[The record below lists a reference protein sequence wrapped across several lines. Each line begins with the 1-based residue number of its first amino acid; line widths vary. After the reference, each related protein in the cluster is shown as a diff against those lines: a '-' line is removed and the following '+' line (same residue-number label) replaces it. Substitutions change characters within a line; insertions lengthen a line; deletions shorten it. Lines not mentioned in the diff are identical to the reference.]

1 MRKNFSMLK
10 ISQACVRIIICYI
23 TVSQAIFSTES
34 YTIAQ
39 KQTKSAYLTPILD
52 TTDAKSTESQNSKP
66 LLRGQL
72 SILRSFIISKK
83 VPPLP
88 MKLRAGNIFNEK
100 NLPATDKIT
109 KWYIIPRW
117 IAGNWHRKYETILTR
132 DKVILPSQPILSQ
145 TDYQMGVQ
153 KDKHGNIWTLYQT
166 PKISGIDSDKE
177 QVKNITMDLKILNT
191 KNNNLILKTRSFQ
204 IYIDKAT
211 NRINKVQQNEIVS
224 IYSPINSKQ
233 FQSLSRVDWYNGEG
247 FLIANDER
255 MSTID
260 KIKDFENIN
269 NLENG
274 FDAKNNFKKILTK
287 FGLVSLIPLE
297 EKPVKPKD
305 KLTGQIKD
313 NATTN
318 YEIIKGSKFIGNQIK
333 VKPQES
339 YQDPRICKPLTH
351 KEIKPQIQTKQC
363 KKDKINT
370 NTQSLPQTPT
380 LTY

>member
-1 MRKNFSMLK
+1 MLK
-10 ISQACVRIIICYI
+10 ISQACIRIVIFYII
-23 TVSQAIFSTES
+23 VSQLLFGTES
-34 YTIAQ
+34 YTLAKKIP
-39 KQTKSAYLTPILD
+39 KSAYLTPTLD
-52 TTDAKSTESQNSKP
+52 TTDIKSIEPQNPKT

-83 VPPLP
+83 IPPLP
-88 MKLRAGNIFNEK
+88 VNLREGNVFNEK
-100 NLPATDKIT
+100 NLPATDKNT
-109 KWYIIPRW
+109 KWYVIPKW
-117 IAGNWHRKYETILTR
+117 IAGVWHRKYETILTR
-132 DKVILPSQPILSQ
+132 DEVVMPAQPILSQ

-153 KDKHGNIWTLYQT
+153 KDKNGNIWTLYQT
-166 PKISGIDSDKE
+166 PKISTIDSDKE

-191 KNNNLILKTRSFQ
+191 KNNKLILKTRSFQ

-255 MSTID
+255 ISTID
-260 KIKDFENIN
+260 KVKDFENIN

-274 FDAKNNFKKILTK
+274 YDAKDNFRKLLTK

-297 EKPVKPKD
+297 EKPVKPKE
-305 KLTGQIKD
+305 KLIGQVKD
-313 NATTN
+313 NTSTN
-318 YEIIKGSKFIGNQIK
+318 YEVINGTKFTGNQIK
-333 VKPQES
+333 VKPQDS
-339 YQDPRICKPLTH
+339 IQDPRICKPLTH
-351 KEIKPQIQTKQC
+351 KETKPQIQPQQC
-363 KKDKINT
+363 KKDKVNT

-380 LTY
+380 VTY

>member
-1 MRKNFSMLK
+1 MLK
-10 ISQACVRIIICYI
+10 ISQACIRIVIFYII
-23 TVSQAIFSTES
+23 VSQLLFGTES
-34 YTIAQ
+34 YTLAKKIP
-39 KQTKSAYLTPILD
+39 KSAYLTPTLD
-52 TTDAKSTESQNSKP
+52 TTDIKSIEPQNPKT

-83 VPPLP
+83 IPPLP
-88 MKLRAGNIFNEK
+88 VNLREGNVFNEK
-100 NLPATDKIT
+100 NLPATDKNT
-109 KWYIIPRW
+109 KWYVIPKW
-117 IAGNWHRKYETILTR
+117 IAGVWHRKYETILTR
-132 DKVILPSQPILSQ
+132 DEVVMPAQPILSQ

-153 KDKHGNIWTLYQT
+153 KDKNGNIWTLYQT
-166 PKISGIDSDKE
+166 PKISTIDSDKE

-191 KNNNLILKTRSFQ
+191 KNNKLILKTRSFQ

-255 MSTID
+255 ISTID
-260 KIKDFENIN
+260 KVKDFENIN

-274 FDAKNNFKKILTK
+274 YDAKDNFRKLLTK

-297 EKPVKPKD
+297 EKPVKPKE
-305 KLTGQIKD
+305 KLIGQVKD
-313 NATTN
+313 NNITK
-318 YEIIKGSKFIGNQIK
+318 YEIINGTKYTGNQIK

-351 KEIKPQIQTKQC
+351 KEIKLQIQTKQC
-363 KKDKINT
+363 KKDKNT
-370 NTQSLPQTPT
+370 E
-380 LTY
+380 